1 MGIISTLHCCV
12 YDSKLFSSIDVFDFL
27 WFYLYLNM
35 HDVQCCIERY
45 GTVYPGSI
53 HLKLMD
59 NKIHLNYAPDFKAY
73 ETKIDNR
80 YVIFEKN

>member
-1 MGIISTLHCCV
+1 
-12 YDSKLFSSIDVFDFL
+12 
-27 WFYLYLNM
+27 M

-53 HLKLMD
+53 HPKLMND
-59 NKIHLNYAPDFKAY
+59 KIHLNYAPDFKAY